1 MFRIVNP
8 EPPQEIQNINLG
20 RLRPLTLYQ
29 SQQPR
34 DSQVSTSFEFF
45 IDLFDCLMSHWP
57 RLAFSKDPLVV
68 KVVDELGV
76 LALTDFTLLELI
88 EDFKKYFLWD
98 VEVG

>member
-1 MFRIVNP
+1 
-8 EPPQEIQNINLG
+8 
-20 RLRPLTLYQ
+20 
-29 SQQPR
+29 
-34 DSQVSTSFEFF
+34 
-45 IDLFDCLMSHWP
+45 MSHWP